1 MSVKIGFHDD
11 RTWRLF
17 NDHVRLEA
25 RYGSDVADKIAS
37 RMALLSIAPNLAKL
51 PARPPIRFRRDA
63 RMSGQFLLDIGAE
76 HSLRFS
82 GVGERAKSRK
92 ATALETIE
100 EIEVIGIEHV

>member
-1 MSVKIGFHDD
+1 MKVGFQDD
-11 RTWRLF
+11 RTQRLF

-51 PARPPIRFRRDA
+51 PARPPIRFRPDPRT
-63 RMSGQFLLDIGAE
+63 SGLFVLDVGAE
-76 HSLRFS
+76 YRLRFW
-82 GVGERAKSRK
+82 GVGEKAKRGK
-92 ATALETIE
+92 ASALETIE